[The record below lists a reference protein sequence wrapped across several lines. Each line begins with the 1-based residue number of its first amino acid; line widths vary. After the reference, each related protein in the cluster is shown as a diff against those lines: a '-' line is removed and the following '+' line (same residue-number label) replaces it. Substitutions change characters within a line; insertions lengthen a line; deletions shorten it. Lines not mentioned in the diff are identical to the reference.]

1 MTADNR
7 YNNLCQLYTR
17 VYIIRF
23 STPSGKRGT
32 FSGKMYTRI
41 YNDNSR
47 PTVEKGGWIPFSNM
61 KEEPLV
67 KKCTV
72 QKILSLSMALLL
84 TLSLAAC
91 GGGQQSSAPAP
102 TPAPAPAS
110 PSTPAGDAPKEPVTL
125 RFYNY
130 ALSETAKA
138 DWWQSTI
145 AYFQK

>member
-1 MTADNR
+1 M
-7 YNNLCQLYTR
+7 
-17 VYIIRF
+17 
-23 STPSGKRGT
+23 
-32 FSGKMYTRI
+32 
-41 YNDNSR
+41 
-47 PTVEKGGWIPFSNM
+47 
-61 KEEPLV
+61 

-110 PSTPAGDAPKEPVTL
+110 PSTPAGDAPKEPVTR
-125 RFYNY
+125 RFYNS
-130 ALSETAKA
+130 ALSATATA

-145 AYFQK
+145 ADFQK